1 MYKDGRGCPVEML
14 VFFPLTTLISLFS
27 LTASA
32 SSSSLSKHPLLVN
45 STTLPTFVKMK
56 FNAVASG
63 LVATLVGSAV
73 ADKYQYERL
82 EKDNA
87 VSCFS
92 ISSSSTRD

>member
-1 MYKDGRGCPVEML
+1 
-14 VFFPLTTLISLFS
+14 
-27 LTASA
+27 
-32 SSSSLSKHPLLVN
+32 
-45 STTLPTFVKMK
+45 MK